1 MSTLRVTAE
10 VLTVHEHPNADA
22 LELAQVGLYRAVVA
36 KGAYRT
42 GESAVYIPE
51 QSVLPITLIE
61 ELGLT
66 GRLAGPGSDRVKAVR
81 LRGELSQGIVCRPKA
96 LADVDLA
103 RAAADGT
110 DFAEALGIV
119 KWVPP
124 IPPTMN
130 GDVESAPDLLPWVDI
145 ENIQRYPDIFAPGEN
160 VVLTEKLHGS
170 ACLLTY
176 LADQDRAYVSSKGFG
191 AKSLALKED
200 SRNLY
205 WRAVHAHGVAAA
217 AARLAERL
225 GARRVGIFG
234 EVYGAGVQDLSYGAD
249 GRRESL
255 GYAVFDVSAEIM
267 RRGPLAGRGRAPRR
281 RTAAGATAVRGPVR
295 HRPRPGGR
303 LGPGDRVRAR
313 PASAGGR
320 RDTPCRRALQ
330 PGDRRPGHREGGQP
344 GVSDAQGRHGV
355 RVTGPGGRGAGAAVP
370 PGHGGRPK
378 GTPRPG
384 HGAGRGVPSAA
395 LLGRALRLLRPL

>member
-42 GESAVYIPE
+42 GEAAVYIPE
-51 QSVLPITLIE
+51 QSVLPAELIE

-66 GRLAGPGSDRVKAVR
+66 GRLAGGEANRVKAVR

-103 RAAADGT
+103 RAAAEGT
-110 DFAEALGIV
+110 DFAERLGIA

-124 IPPTMN
+124 IPPTMS
-130 GDVESAPDLLPWVDI
+130 GEVESAPGLLPWVDI
-145 ENIQRYPDIFAPGEN
+145 ENIQRYPAIFTPGEP

-176 LADQDRAYVSSKGFG
+176 VAGEDRVYVSSKGFG
-191 AKSLALKED
+191 ARSLALKED
-200 SRNLY
+200 PRNLY
-205 WRAVHAHGVAAA
+205 WRAIRGHGVAEA

-249 GRRESL
+249 GRRDTL
-255 GYAVFDVSAEIM
+255 GYAAFDVSADVDGTVRWLDATEVLEGELPVVP
-267 RRGPLAGRGRAPRR
+267 RLYAGPYDIERVLEFASGRETVSGRGLHLREGVVIRP
-281 RTAAGATAVRGPVR
+281 AVERYSTVT
-295 HRPRPGGR
+295 GGR
-303 LGPGDRVRAR
+303 AIAKAVS
-313 PASAGGR
+313 PAYLTRKGG
-320 RDTPCRRALQ
+320 T
-330 PGDRRPGHREGGQP
+330 EYE
-344 GVSDAQGRHGV
+344 
-355 RVTGPGGRGAGAAVP
+355 
-370 PGHGGRPK
+370 
-378 GTPRPG
+378 
-384 HGAGRGVPSAA
+384 
-395 LLGRALRLLRPL
+395 

>member
-10 VLTVHEHPNADA
+10 VLTIHEHPNADA

-36 KGAYRT
+36 KGTYRT
-42 GESAVYIPE
+42 GDAAVYIPE
-51 QSVLPITLIE
+51 QSVLPAGLIE

-66 GRLAGPGSDRVKAVR
+66 GRLAGGNADRVKAVR
-81 LRGELSQGIVCRPKA
+81 LRGELSQGIVCRPEA

-103 RAAADGT
+103 QAALDGT
-110 DFAEALGIV
+110 DFAERLGIT

-145 ENIQRYPDIFAPGEN
+145 ENIQRFPDIFAPGED

-176 LADQDRAYVSSKGFG
+176 LADEDRVHVSSKGFG

-200 SRNLY
+200 PRNLY
-205 WRAVHAHGVAAA
+205 WRAVHGHGVAEVAA
-217 AARLAERL
+217 EPAKRL

-234 EVYGAGVQDLSYGAD
+234 EVYGAGVQDLTYGAD

-255 GYAVFDVSAEIM
+255 GYAAFDVSAEIDGTVHWLDPAELLDG
-267 RRGPLAGRGRAPRR
+267 RLPLVPRLYEGPYDIERVLSIASGRETVSGRELHLREGVVIRPATERYSPVTGGRAI
-281 RTAAGATAVRGPVR
+281 AKAVSPAYLTRK
-295 HRPRPGGR
+295 GG
-303 LGPGDRVRAR
+303 
-313 PASAGGR
+313 
-320 RDTPCRRALQ
+320 T
-330 PGDRRPGHREGGQP
+330 EYE
-344 GVSDAQGRHGV
+344 
-355 RVTGPGGRGAGAAVP
+355 
-370 PGHGGRPK
+370 
-378 GTPRPG
+378 
-384 HGAGRGVPSAA
+384 
-395 LLGRALRLLRPL
+395 

>member
-10 VLTVHEHPNADA
+10 VLTIHEHPNADA

-42 GESAVYIPE
+42 GEMAVYIPE
-51 QSVLPITLIE
+51 QSVLPAELIE

-66 GRLAGPGSDRVKAVR
+66 GRLAGGNADRVKAVR

-96 LADVDLA
+96 LADVDLT

-110 DFAEALGIV
+110 DFAERLGIS

-124 IPPTMN
+124 VPPTMN

-145 ENIQRYPDIFAPGEN
+145 ENIQRYPDIFTSGEP

-176 LADQDRAYVSSKGFG
+176 FAEDGRLQVSSKGFG

-200 SRNLY
+200 PRNLY
-205 WRAVHAHGVAAA
+205 WRAVHGHGVAGIAA
-217 AARLAERL
+217 GIAERL

-234 EVYGAGVQDLSYGAD
+234 EVYGSGVQDLTYGAD
-249 GRRESL
+249 GRRDTL
-255 GYAVFDVSAEIM
+255 GYAVFDVSAEIDGQV
-267 RRGPLAGRGRAPRR
+267 RWLDATELLDGELPLVPRLYEGPYDIDRVLEVATGRETVSGRGLHLREGVVIRA
-281 RTAAGATAVRGPVR
+281 ATERYSPVT
-295 HRPRPGGR
+295 GGR
-303 LGPGDRVRAR
+303 AIAKAVS
-313 PASAGGR
+313 PAYLTRKGG
-320 RDTPCRRALQ
+320 T
-330 PGDRRPGHREGGQP
+330 EYE
-344 GVSDAQGRHGV
+344 
-355 RVTGPGGRGAGAAVP
+355 
-370 PGHGGRPK
+370 
-378 GTPRPG
+378 
-384 HGAGRGVPSAA
+384 
-395 LLGRALRLLRPL
+395 

>member
-36 KGAYRT
+36 KGAFRT
-42 GESAVYIPE
+42 GEHAVYIPE
-51 QSVLPITLIE
+51 QSVLPAGLIE

-66 GRLAGPGSDRVKAVR
+66 GRLAGSAADRVRAVR
-81 LRGELSQGIVCRPKA
+81 LRGEVSQGIVCRPQA

-103 RAAADGT
+103 HAAREGT

-124 IPPTMN
+124 IPPTMD
-130 GDVESAPDLLPWVDI
+130 GDVESAPGLLPWVDI
-145 ENIQRYPDIFAPGEN
+145 ENIQRYPDIFTEGEP

-176 LADQDRAYVSSKGFG
+176 LADEERVHVSSKGFG

-200 SRNLY
+200 PRNLY
-205 WRAVHAHGVAAA
+205 WRAVRGHGVPEA

-234 EVYGAGVQDLSYGAD
+234 EVYGAGVQDLTYGAD
-249 GRRESL
+249 GRREAI
-255 GYAVFDVSAEIM
+255 GYAVFDVSAEIDGAV
-267 RRGPLAGRGRAPRR
+267 RWLDAAELLTGELPLVPRLYEGPYDIGRVLEIASGRETVSGRDLHLREGVVIRPATERYSPVTGGRAV
-281 RTAAGATAVRGPVR
+281 AKAVSPAYLTRK
-295 HRPRPGGR
+295 GG
-303 LGPGDRVRAR
+303 
-313 PASAGGR
+313 
-320 RDTPCRRALQ
+320 T
-330 PGDRRPGHREGGQP
+330 EYE
-344 GVSDAQGRHGV
+344 
-355 RVTGPGGRGAGAAVP
+355 
-370 PGHGGRPK
+370 
-378 GTPRPG
+378 
-384 HGAGRGVPSAA
+384 
-395 LLGRALRLLRPL
+395 

>member
-42 GESAVYIPE
+42 GEAAVYIPE
-51 QSVLPITLIE
+51 QSVLPPGLIE

-66 GRLAGPGSDRVKAVR
+66 GRLAGGDANRVKAVR

-103 RAAADGT
+103 RAAAEGT
-110 DFAEALGIV
+110 DFAERLGIT

-124 IPPTMN
+124 VPPTMD

-145 ENIQRYPDIFAPGEN
+145 ENIQRFPDIFTAGED

-176 LADQDRAYVSSKGFG
+176 LADEDRVHVSSKGFG

-200 SRNLY
+200 PRNLY
-205 WRAVHAHGVAAA
+205 WRAVRGHGVAEA

-225 GARRVGIFG
+225 GARRIGIFG
-234 EVYGAGVQDLSYGAD
+234 EVYGAGVQDLTYGAD
-249 GRRESL
+249 GRRETL
-255 GYAVFDVSAEIM
+255 GYAAFDVSAEIDGTV
-267 RRGPLAGRGRAPRR
+267 RWLDAAELLDGELPLVPRLFSGPYDIERVLEFASGRETVSGRGLHLREGVVIRPLAERYSGVTGGRAI
-281 RTAAGATAVRGPVR
+281 AKAVSPAYLTRK
-295 HRPRPGGR
+295 GG
-303 LGPGDRVRAR
+303 
-313 PASAGGR
+313 
-320 RDTPCRRALQ
+320 T
-330 PGDRRPGHREGGQP
+330 EYE
-344 GVSDAQGRHGV
+344 
-355 RVTGPGGRGAGAAVP
+355 
-370 PGHGGRPK
+370 
-378 GTPRPG
+378 
-384 HGAGRGVPSAA
+384 
-395 LLGRALRLLRPL
+395 

>member
-42 GESAVYIPE
+42 GDVAVYIPE
-51 QSVLPITLIE
+51 QSVLPTGLIE

-66 GRLAGPGSDRVKAVR
+66 GRLAGSNSDRVKAVR

-96 LADVDLA
+96 LAGVDLA
-103 RAAADGT
+103 RAALDGT
-110 DFAEALGIV
+110 DFAQRLGIT

-124 IPPTMN
+124 IPPTMD
-130 GDVESAPDLLPWVDI
+130 GEVESAPELLPWVDI
-145 ENIQRYPDIFAPGEN
+145 ENIQRFPDIFTPGEA

-176 LADQDRAYVSSKGFG
+176 LADEERVHVSSKGFG
-191 AKSLALKED
+191 AKSLALKQD
-200 SRNLY
+200 PRNLY
-205 WRAVHAHGVAAA
+205 WRAVHGHGVAEV

-234 EVYGAGVQDLSYGAD
+234 EVYGAGVQDLTYGAD

-255 GYAVFDVSAEIM
+255 GYAVFDVSAEIDGAV
-267 RRGPLAGRGRAPRR
+267 RWLDAAELLGGELPLVPRLYEGAYDIERVLEVADGRETVSGRGLHLREGVVIRP
-281 RTAAGATAVRGPVR
+281 AVERYSPVT
-295 HRPRPGGR
+295 GGR
-303 LGPGDRVRAR
+303 AIAKAVS
-313 PASAGGR
+313 PAYLTRKGG
-320 RDTPCRRALQ
+320 T
-330 PGDRRPGHREGGQP
+330 EYE
-344 GVSDAQGRHGV
+344 
-355 RVTGPGGRGAGAAVP
+355 
-370 PGHGGRPK
+370 
-378 GTPRPG
+378 
-384 HGAGRGVPSAA
+384 
-395 LLGRALRLLRPL
+395 

>member
-10 VLTVHEHPNADA
+10 ELTIHEHPNADA

-42 GESAVYIPE
+42 GERAVYIPE
-51 QSVLPITLIE
+51 QSVLPAELIE

-66 GRLAGPGSDRVKAVR
+66 GRLAGSKADRVRAVR

-96 LADVDLA
+96 LAGVDLA
-103 RAAADGT
+103 RAAEDGA
-110 DFAEALGIV
+110 DFAEVLGIV

-124 IPPTMN
+124 IPPTMD

-145 ENIQRYPDIFAPGEN
+145 ENIQRYPDIFTPGEP

-176 LADQDRAYVSSKGFG
+176 LADDGHVHVSSKGFG

-200 SRNLY
+200 PRNLY
-205 WRAVHAHGVAAA
+205 WRAVHGHGVAQA

-249 GRRESL
+249 GRRVSL
-255 GYAVFDVSAEIM
+255 GYAVFDVCAEIDGEV
-267 RRGPLAGRGRAPRR
+267 RWLDAAALVDGELPLVPRLYEGPYDIERVLEVASGRETVSGRELHLREGVVIRPSPERYSPVTGGRAI
-281 RTAAGATAVRGPVR
+281 AKAVSPAYLTRK
-295 HRPRPGGR
+295 GG
-303 LGPGDRVRAR
+303 
-313 PASAGGR
+313 
-320 RDTPCRRALQ
+320 T
-330 PGDRRPGHREGGQP
+330 EYE
-344 GVSDAQGRHGV
+344 
-355 RVTGPGGRGAGAAVP
+355 
-370 PGHGGRPK
+370 
-378 GTPRPG
+378 
-384 HGAGRGVPSAA
+384 
-395 LLGRALRLLRPL
+395 

>member
-10 VLTVHEHPNADA
+10 VLTVHEHPNADV

-42 GESAVYIPE
+42 GEAAVYIPE
-51 QSVLPITLIE
+51 QSVLPAGLIE

-66 GRLAGPGSDRVKAVR
+66 GRLAGSNSDRVKAVR

-103 RAAADGT
+103 RAALDGT
-110 DFAEALGIV
+110 DFAELLGIT

-124 IPPTMN
+124 IPPTMD

-145 ENIQRYPDIFAPGEN
+145 ENIQRFPDIFTPGEA

-176 LADQDRAYVSSKGFG
+176 LADEGRVHVSSKGFG

-200 SRNLY
+200 PRNLY
-205 WRAVHAHGVAAA
+205 WRAVLGHGVAEI

-234 EVYGAGVQDLSYGAD
+234 EVYGAGVQDLTYGAD
-249 GRRESL
+249 GRRDTL
-255 GYAVFDVSAEIM
+255 GYAVFDVSAEIDGTV
-267 RRGPLAGRGRAPRR
+267 RWLAAAELLDGELPLVPRLYEGPYDIDGVLEIASGRETVTGRGLHLREGVVI
-281 RTAAGATAVRGPVR
+281 RTATERYSPVT
-295 HRPRPGGR
+295 GGR
-303 LGPGDRVRAR
+303 AIAKAVS
-313 PASAGGR
+313 PAYLTRKGG
-320 RDTPCRRALQ
+320 T
-330 PGDRRPGHREGGQP
+330 EYE
-344 GVSDAQGRHGV
+344 
-355 RVTGPGGRGAGAAVP
+355 
-370 PGHGGRPK
+370 
-378 GTPRPG
+378 
-384 HGAGRGVPSAA
+384 
-395 LLGRALRLLRPL
+395 